1 MQKYILILLVLIIP
15 AFAIENKAVEFDIS
29 AKGDGL
35 QSPLTISQQDS
46 FIDKTSSYT
55 HNRLF
60 ECTPSI
66 DAIYKVVNNSKV
78 ILLPQKPLQASTHY
92 RCQANA
98 KYLFEEGSFEYTTPE
113 FKVIDYKY
121 FQNSNTLRIEFN
133 SPVPSKSVAKSIE
146 IYKLSN
152 LSKSKLNYS
161 IIAQEQNTLVLKI
174 NESIGYRFELKI
186 KKGLK
191 SLNGIALQ
199 EDISKR
205 ITKDGK
211 EGVVTL
217 DKSYNAMKILDK
229 PQIIALDGGKFA
241 IRLYFDDT
249 IERSHLKKFVKVLEL
264 VDYSLGEWEYLYYDE
279 RSDNNISSSYSIDIT
294 SEDIKPNRSYGI
306 IYNKGLRHYQEL
318 KETTSYRINSGDMK
332 RSISFGEDK
341 PYLSNIGEVGFTSV
355 NLDRAT
361 LIVEQVT
368 TDNYRYFINY
378 NEHKRSEVSKYTK
391 QILSK
396 ELLLNNPQ
404 NKPIEHKFK
413 VQELMGDLQSGVY
426 KITLNYER
434 NQANGKKIDESQ
446 SKVLFVSDI
455 AIAAN
460 IAQDQAFV
468 SLVSLSNATPIEG
481 ATVTLYSKNN
491 TLIASEISNAKG
503 IVKIDQKGLLDQKPN
518 MIIVSYGS
526 DQNFLLLK
534 TSDNDIDYS
543 DVTQAEERY
552 KAFVYA
558 QSEIIRPSGTL
569 NALLMLKD
577 RNFVSA
583 SNLPIKVELYSV
595 ESYKSIFSKVYNTN
609 DLGLVEFN
617 YTFEHG
623 QSTGTYSLN
632 VYLGDKKIG
641 SQLVAVESFIPPKIE
656 NTITLDKKSYH
667 AGEFIDAK
675 LSSDYLFGM
684 PASGLSG
691 SLSFEATHKLYT
703 NEKYPNH
710 SFNNAELESSNDLTY
725 IYQKDNITLDKNG
738 KTSRLINTTPTQK
751 APSILKGLI
760 GLKVMDDTQPVLSYK
775 EITIYP
781 YKAMVGVA
789 ITSPR
794 VERGESIEI
803 HPLLIDPS
811 SSKTIDQNL
820 TLNIKKL
827 TWHYRYVDGNYKWDK
842 EIELI
847 ESHIIASN
855 ATFKKHMHSYG
866 EYIIEV
872 LDPIG
877 RHSATQYLDVWG
889 WNYASLS
896 PKKDLKSIQVEFED
910 REYSQGD
917 TLSATIKSPILEG
930 YMVATLEKE
939 GVLWHSAMPI
949 SKGVAKVEVPI
960 NEYLGRGAYLHTT
973 VVRKSDTSS
982 KIIPYR
988 ASSYKFVKSNRN
1000 AHKIKVEM
1008 AMSKLSRSH
1017 SSNRLH
1023 ITTDREATLLV
1034 SVVDV
1039 GILNMVS
1046 QKVPEIFKFFNDP
1059 ALKRIAYF
1067 DLYEKVMS
1075 FLTTGNLLAFGSDGG
1090 AELKRKKHLPPKV
1103 ERVKPF
1109 MLWSKL
1115 ITTHD
1120 KQSSYKIAIP
1130 QFNGRARVVV
1140 VATTKDGVGVAS
1152 QEFTVR
1158 DDIIIKP
1165 SYPRF
1170 MLTGDRVELPIRL
1183 FNNTNSDQNIT
1194 LNKQLTPNLSM
1205 IMQEAH
1211 LIIPAKSSK
1220 VITAKLLAQDE
1231 GVAKVLISAD
1241 DGKATYIHNVEFGLF
1256 SPYALSTKAFKGSTT
1271 TPITL
1276 NIPDAYRF
1284 GKGFVYLSDNPLGMM
1299 RNDINYLI
1307 NYPYGCAEQTSSKI
1321 NAMYFAKAYLS
1332 DDRLI
1337 RNSEKF
1343 IAKGI
1348 KRLVSMQNYTG
1359 LFSYWGG
1366 GNYIDYYASI
1376 YASETLLRLHKAG
1389 YPIDNS
1395 VIEKIYKGLKSIV
1408 KSSNTTH
1415 LNRNRLYGAYL
1426 LAIHD
1431 QLDLSTANML
1441 YDNEIYKDYYISWYY
1456 MSIIYQHLNMPD
1468 IANKI
1473 YSKVQKIR
1481 LRDFKEQNFSQVYGG
1496 YTTMSRDMALVL
1508 YLNSR
1513 YFSKSKI
1520 DFDTLQR
1527 RLNQLYSTHEKALA
1541 LQAIDAYI
1549 DGKGSKK
1556 MDVNVVVNNQAKVYK
1571 KPTIKEFEKLT
1582 QNTIAIEPFSGVANY
1597 SVEVYKHLPKA
1608 IKNALYP
1615 IKEVNIKRDFIDRD
1629 GKLVDISNLKQG
1641 EMIYSK
1647 LTITNTNNYANM
1659 IINHRIPACLD
1670 IDNMRLNKSSNTPF
1684 KNSNISINN
1693 SDIRDDRVLY
1703 FANLPKAKKS
1713 KKLGV
1718 NRNEATIYTPLMVT
1732 TKGECQLPAVTIEAM
1747 YDSRIN
1753 DYAKQ
1758 SELIEVR

>member
-1 MQKYILILLVLIIP
+1 K
-15 AFAIENKAVEFDIS
+15 S
-29 AKGDGL
+29 
-35 QSPLTISQQDS
+35 
-46 FIDKTSSYT
+46 
-55 HNRLF
+55 
-60 ECTPSI
+60 
-66 DAIYKVVNNSKV
+66 
-78 ILLPQKPLQASTHY
+78 
-92 RCQANA
+92 
-98 KYLFEEGSFEYTTPE
+98 
-113 FKVIDYKY
+113 
-121 FQNSNTLRIEFN
+121 SNTLRIEFN
-133 SPVPSKSVAKSIE
+133 APIAKKNALKNIK
-146 IYKLSN
+146 IHKLSN

-161 IIAQEQNTLVLKI
+161 IIAQEQNAMVLKI
-174 NESIGYRFELKI
+174 NESIGYMFEVSI
-186 KKGLK
+186 QK
-191 SLNGIALQ
+191 SLTSINSVLLGR
-199 EDISKR
+199 DITKR
-205 ITKDGK
+205 IAKDGNAQQTK
-211 EGVVTL
+211 L
-217 DKSYNAMKILDK
+217 DRSYNAMEILDK
-229 PQIIALDGGKFA
+229 PRIIALNGGKFA
-241 IRLYFDDT
+241 VRLYFNDT
-249 IERSHLKKFVKVLEL
+249 IERSNLKKFVKVLEL
-264 VDYSLGEWEYLYYDE
+264 VDYSLGEWDYIYYDE
-279 RSDNNISSSYSIDIT
+279 RSDDNISSSYSIDIT
-294 SEDIKPNRSYGI
+294 SDEIKPNKSYGI
-306 IYNKGLRHYQEL
+306 VYNKGLRHYQEL
-318 KETTSYRINSGDMK
+318 KETTSYRIDSGDMK

-341 PYLSNIGEVGFTSV
+341 SYLSNIGEVGFTSV

-396 ELLLNNPQ
+396 ELLLNNPK
-404 NKPIEHKFK
+404 NKPMEHKFR
-413 VQELMGDLQSGVY
+413 VQELMGNLQSGVY
-426 KITLNYER
+426 KITLNYEDK
-434 NQANGKKIDESQ
+434 QANGIKVDQSQ
-446 SKVLFVSDI
+446 SKVLFISDI
-455 AIAAN
+455 GIAAN
-460 IAQDQAFV
+460 IAQNQAFV
-468 SLVSLSNATPIEG
+468 SLISLSKALPIAG
-481 ATVTLYSKNN
+481 AKVKLYSKSNI
-491 TLIASEISNAKG
+491 LIASAISDNKG

-518 MIIVSYGS
+518 MIIVSHGS
-526 DQNFLLLK
+526 DQNFLLIKESSNSISYEDLGK
-534 TSDNDIDYS
+534 VED
-543 DVTQAEERY
+543 RY

-558 QSEIIRPSGTL
+558 QSEIIRPASTL
-569 NALLMLKD
+569 NALLIIKD

-595 ESYKSIFSKVYNTN
+595 EEYTSIFSKVYNTN
-609 DLGLVEFN
+609 DLGLVDFN
-617 YTFEHG
+617 YTFDQG

-632 VYLGDKKIG
+632 LYLGDKKIG

-656 NTITLDKKSYH
+656 NSITLDRASYH
-667 AGEFIDAK
+667 SGDFIDAK
-675 LSSDYLFGM
+675 LSSNYLFGM

-691 SLSFEATHKLYT
+691 TLSFEATHKLYS
-703 NEKYPNH
+703 NDKYPNH
-710 SFNNAELESSNDLTY
+710 SFNNAELESNNELTY
-725 IYQKDNITLDKNG
+725 IYQKENITLDEKG
-738 KTSRLINTTPTQK
+738 HTSLLINTTPTQK

-760 GLKVMDDTQPVLSYK
+760 GLKVMDDTQPVSSYK

-781 YKAMVGVA
+781 YKQMVGVA
-789 ITSPR
+789 INNPR

-803 HPLLIDPS
+803 HPILINPRTS
-811 SSKTIDQNL
+811 QLIDQNL

-827 TWHYRYVDGNYKWDK
+827 TWHYRYINGNYKWDK

-847 ESHIIASN
+847 ESQIIASN
-855 ATFKKHMHSYG
+855 ASFSKHMHSYG

-872 LDPIG
+872 VDPLG
-877 RHSATQYLDVWG
+877 RHSATQYIDIWG

-917 TLSATIKSPILEG
+917 TLVATIKSPILEG
-930 YMVATLEKE
+930 YLLVTLEKE
-939 GVLWHSAMPI
+939 GILWHSSMPI

-960 NEYLGRGAYLHTT
+960 EHNLGRGAYLHST

-982 KIIPYR
+982 KIVPYR
-988 ASSYKFVKSNRN
+988 ASSYELVKSNRN
-1000 AHKIKVEM
+1000 AHKIKVDM
-1008 AMSKLSRSH
+1008 QMSKLSKSH
-1017 SSNRLH
+1017 SSNRLS
-1023 ITTDREATLLV
+1023 ITADREATLLV

-1046 QKVPEIFKFFNDP
+1046 QKIPEIFKFFNDP
-1059 ALKRIAYF
+1059 ALKRMAYF
-1067 DLYEKVMS
+1067 DLYDKVMS
-1075 FLTTGNLLAFGSDGG
+1075 FLTKGSLLAFGSDGG

-1115 ITTHD
+1115 IKTQD
-1120 KQSSYKIAIP
+1120 KRGNYSIDIP

-1140 VATTKDGVGVAS
+1140 IATTKDAIGVAS

-1170 MLTGDRVELPIRL
+1170 MLIGDRVELPIRL
-1183 FNNTNSDQNIT
+1183 FNNTESDLNII
-1194 LNKQLTPNLSM
+1194 LDKQLTPNLTM
-1205 IMQEAH
+1205 TMQKNH
-1211 LIIPAKSSK
+1211 IVVPAKSSK
-1220 VITAKLLAQDE
+1220 VVTAKLLAKDE
-1231 GVAKVLISAD
+1231 GIAKVVLSAN
-1241 DGKATYIHNVEFGLF
+1241 DGKAIYTHNVEFGLF

-1271 TPITL
+1271 KPISL

-1284 GKGFVYLSDNPLGMM
+1284 AKGFVYLSDNPLGMM

-1321 NAMYFAKAYLS
+1321 NAMYFAKAYLKN
-1332 DDRLI
+1332 DRLI
-1337 RNSEKF
+1337 RNSQKF

-1359 LFSYWGG
+1359 LFSYWGD

-1415 LNRNRLYGAYL
+1415 LNRNRLYAAYL
-1426 LAIHD
+1426 LATYD
-1431 QLDLSTANML
+1431 QLELSSANML

-1468 IANKI
+1468 IAQKI
-1473 YSKVQKIR
+1473 YGKVQKIR
-1481 LRDFKEQNFSQVYGG
+1481 LRDFKEQNFSKVYGG
-1496 YTTMSRDMALVL
+1496 YTTMNRDMALVL

-1513 YFSKSKI
+1513 YFSKSQL

-1527 RLNQLYSTHEKALA
+1527 RLNQLYSTHEKAMA

-1549 DGKGSKK
+1549 DDKGSKK

-1582 QNTIAIEPFSGVANY
+1582 QNTIGIEPFSGVANY

-1615 IKEVNIKRDFIDRD
+1615 IKEVNIKRDFMDRD
-1629 GKLVDISNLKQG
+1629 GKVVDITNLKQG

-1647 LTITNTNNYANM
+1647 LTITNTHAYSNM

-1670 IDNMRLNKSSNTPF
+1670 IDNMRLSKSSNSLF
-1684 KNSNISINN
+1684 KNSNININN

-1713 KKLGV
+1713 KKLGA
-1718 NRNEATIYTPLMVT
+1718 NQNEATIYTPLMVT

-1747 YDSRIN
+1747 YD
-1753 DYAKQ
+1753 
-1758 SELIEVR
+1758 